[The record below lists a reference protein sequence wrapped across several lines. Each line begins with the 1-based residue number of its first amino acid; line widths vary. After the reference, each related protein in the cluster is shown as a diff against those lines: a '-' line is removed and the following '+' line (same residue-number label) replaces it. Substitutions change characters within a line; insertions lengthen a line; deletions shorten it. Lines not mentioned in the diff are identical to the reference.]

1 MMSGVL
7 VPFDRGVSQGLPAL
21 LPRTRWLLYSL
32 VAEAGLQQQQQ
43 QQACAGVN
51 SHMQGT

>member
-1 MMSGVL
+1 MSGVL
-7 VPFDRGVSQGLPAL
+7 VLLDLGVSQGLPAL

-43 QQACAGVN
+43 MHTACQPPQVAVEG
-51 SHMQGT
+51 